1 MYFAALASALLLGA
15 GVLSEGTPKP
25 QSLFGGGGGPLGVD
39 AGSLE
44 RDGELHT
51 VLIGNVELTKA
62 DSRLRSPKI
71 DLFNSVAV
79 GSKVA
84 QLYRIEAAG
93 PVYFIRPGRSA
104 KGDHATYVA
113 AEDKLVV
120 TGNVILVEGK
130 NVLTGERLD
139 YYNKTDRA
147 VLTGKA
153 GERMR
158 GVLYTDEKRE
168 LARASLS
175 VRLPPLA
182 EVRGVRSWARR
193 ISFRGGRLPGEVSAA
208 ARDPLRAL
216 QRRGGSRHSAGC
228 SRFPP

>member
-1 MYFAALASALLLGA
+1 M
-15 GVLSEGTPKP
+15 
-25 QSLFGGGGGPLGVD
+25 D

-44 RDGELHT
+44 RNGELHT
-51 VLIGNVELTKA
+51 VLTGNVELTRA

-71 DLFNSVAV
+71 DVFNAVAP

-84 QLYRIEAAG
+84 QLDHIEAVG
-93 PVYFIRPGRSA
+93 PVYFVTSGRSA

-113 AEDKLVV
+113 SEDKLVV

-147 VLTGKA
+147 VLTGKV

-158 GVLYTDEKRE
+158 GILYPDEKRE
-168 LARASLS
+168 
-175 VRLPPLA
+175 
-182 EVRGVRSWARR
+182 
-193 ISFRGGRLPGEVSAA
+193 
-208 ARDPLRAL
+208 D
-216 QRRGGSRHSAGC
+216 
-228 SRFPP
+228 